1 MIKIGNIMT
10 RRHKTIETI
19 EAPEYTYVAKC
30 KFCGTTVYSN
40 GKIKVCDACGSTDI
54 SNCSVEQFEK
64 KVKKETSYIITP
76 AKPEKTIK
84 TISSLRKKKAAAKKF
99 NWIKLAKIAT
109 VVAYVITSII
119 TIVTSL
125 I

>member
-1 MIKIGNIMT
+1 MT
-10 RRHKTIETI
+10 RRHKTM

-40 GKIKVCDACGSTDI
+40 GKIKECDACGSTDI
-54 SNCSVEQFEK
+54 SNCSVERFEK

-76 AKPEKTIK
+76 AKPEKTIE
-84 TISSLRKKKAAAKKF
+84 TISSLRRKKAAAAKKF
-99 NWIKLAKIAT
+99 NWIKFAKIAT
-109 VVAYVITSII
+109 VIAYIITSII